1 MFRFLS
7 IILVFSLLMA
17 VEFRPDVKWYQYE
30 TKNFR
35 LIFNENSRYLA
46 DQAYEIVEEIF
57 DKISS
62 ELGYSTREKVDI
74 LFNDTSD
81 LVLDYANFFANTIMI
96 NTAKVQSSQ
105 IGPFSKPYLYNLI
118 THELTHIIHLQMSPI
133 NDGLY
138 SFVKRTTAKGWMYPY
153 FMVEGMAVYNEKQ
166 ISNGGRLYNSSFS
179 EQFMAFAK
187 EDDFPKLTQ
196 VYQRSM
202 VRWPMGHGPYL
213 FGAKFV
219 DYLVETYGLGKLVE
233 SYRYFAG
240 QVDATYEQAF
250 FSIYGLKL
258 EDEYF
263 RFINNYKNLYLISM
277 KEEQTISKVLGGN
290 QEARSAV
297 FIAEDVYYAY
307 LNDFKGPASIIL
319 VNGNERKTI
328 YESSLLGETKIG
340 INNGDLYFT
349 KIALPD
355 IYRSKI
361 LLVKLN
367 NKQEEIIDDGIVDIA
382 INNNGVLYIKNY
394 LGKDSIIRET
404 DGYKTLLYT
413 SEALEAVALSQSGKR
428 YAFIEKIK
436 NEKTLVLQQGEKRKE
451 IVSGDIK
458 DVLFVGEDIWFV
470 ASKEGLSQLFRYD
483 EKKDT
488 IYQKTQVLTGV
499 YDPQVIEGSIFFSTY
514 TSRGMDLVSANNTK
528 DTLISRK
535 ELLTAFAPTT
545 MYKWVST
552 KNIQAEVTTKD
563 SYRKVFSSSWLIEK
577 NKEPI
582 KTATDYNI
590 WSLKM
595 MYLYPYFYADNYG
608 SEVGFSTYLS
618 DSLEFNS
625 LLMNFYSSNYGKYF
639 NIQYLNSSVYPNFI
653 LNSVKDGSNDHFM
666 TGFQFPIRQDKLQ
679 QSLFVGIKD
688 YYEKD
693 QLIHNSYELNY
704 LVGTVEMFPYSIS
717 YEKGFINQ
725 LSFDLSRQNSRASV
739 MNSLQ
744 LYIPGFSS
752 NHVTKLAFLGAYS
765 RDFSYRV
772 SGIPGVSY
780 VRGLDMNDSIKGGIL
795 GKVTC
800 EYRLPIDVVDELSLF
815 GLYHKHTGLIF
826 FYDLADAKDSREEF
840 MRNPFW
846 SYGASIEMLGE
857 YSNFYPISLGFGIAK
872 TSQKEAILFFSFG
885 SLLN

>member
-7 IILVFSLLMA
+7 ILLVFSFLMA
-17 VEFRPDVKWYQYE
+17 GEFRPDVKWYQYE

-35 LIFNENSRYLA
+35 LIFNENSKYLA
-46 DQAYEIVEEIF
+46 DQAYDIVEEIF

-105 IGPFSKPYLYNLI
+105 IGPFSKPYLHNLI

-138 SFVKRTTAKGWMYPY
+138 AFVKRTTAKGWMYPY

-187 EDDFPKLTQ
+187 EDDFPSLTQ

-250 FSIYGLKL
+250 LYIYGVKL
-258 EDEYF
+258 EDEYS
-263 RFINNYKNLYLISM
+263 RFVNNYKNLYLIN
-277 KEEQTISKVLGGN
+277 KKDEQMVYSILSGN
-290 QEARSAV
+290 QEESAAV
-297 FIAEDVYYAY
+297 FLAKDVYYACV
-307 LNDFKGPASIIL
+307 NDFKGPPRIVL
-319 VNGNERKTI
+319 VSGNEI
-328 YESSLLGETKIG
+328 IAAYENSLLGDTKIG
-340 INNGDLYFT
+340 IINNELYFT
-349 KIALPD
+349 RIALPD
-355 IYRSKI
+355 VYRSKI

-382 INNNGVLYIKNY
+382 INNNGILYIKNY

-404 DGYKTLLYT
+404 DGYKTQLYVT
-413 SEALEAVALSQSGKR
+413 EALEAVALSQSGKR

-458 DVLFVGEDIWFV
+458 DVLFVGEDVWFV
-470 ASKEGLSQLFRYD
+470 ASKEGFSQLFRYD

-499 YDPQVIEGSIFFSTY
+499 YDPQVIEGIIYFSTY
-514 TSRGMDLVSANNTK
+514 SSRGMDLVSVNNLK
-528 DTLISRK
+528 DKLISRK
-535 ELLTAFAPTT
+535 DLLTIFAPTT
-545 MYKWVST
+545 AYKWVST
-552 KNIQAEVTTKD
+552 KNIQVEVTTKD
-563 SYRKVFSSSWLIEK
+563 SYRKAFSSSWLIEK

-582 KTATDYNI
+582 KSATDYNI

-608 SEVGFSTYLS
+608 SEVGFSTYLA
-618 DSLEFNS
+618 DALEFNS
-625 LLMNFYSSNYGKYF
+625 LLMNFYSSNFNKYF
-639 NIQYLNSSVYPNFI
+639 NIQYVNSSIYPNFI

-666 TGFQFPIRQDKLQ
+666 TGFQIPLRQDNLL
-679 QSLFVGIKD
+679 QSLFLGIKD

-693 QLIHNSYELNY
+693 KLIHNFYAFNY
-704 LVGTVEMFPYSIS
+704 LIGTIEMYPYSIS

-725 LSFDLSRQNSRASV
+725 LSFDLSRTNSRASV

-744 LYIPGFSS
+744 LYLPGFQA

-772 SGIPGVSY
+772 LGIPGVSY
-780 VRGLDMNDSIKGGIL
+780 VRGLDMNDSIKGGLL
-795 GKVTC
+795 GKVTA
-800 EYRLPIDVVDELSLF
+800 EYRLPIAVVDELSLF
-815 GLYHKHTGLIF
+815 GLYHKQTGLIF
-826 FYDLADAKDSREEF
+826 FYDLADAKDSRAEF
-840 MRNPFW
+840 MVNPFW

-857 YSNFYPISLGFGIAK
+857 YSNFYPISLGLGIAK

>member
-7 IILVFSLLMA
+7 ILFVFSLLMA
-17 VEFRPDVKWYQYE
+17 GEFRPDVKWYQYE

-35 LIFNENSRYLA
+35 LIFNDNSRYLA
-46 DQAYEIVEEIF
+46 DQAYDIVEDIF

-105 IGPFSKPYLYNLI
+105 IGPFSKPYLHNLI

-138 SFVKRTTAKGWMYPY
+138 AFVKRTTAKGWMYPY

-187 EDDFPKLTQ
+187 EDNFPTLTQ

-219 DYLVETYGLGKLVE
+219 DYLVETYGLGKLIE

-250 FSIYGLKL
+250 LYIYGVKL
-258 EDEYF
+258 EDEYS
-263 RFINNYKNLYLISM
+263 RFINNYKNLYLII
-277 KEEQTISKVLGGN
+277 KNDEQMVYPILSGSLEVRG
-290 QEARSAV
+290 AV
-297 FIAEDVYYAY
+297 FVTKDVCYVY
-307 LNDFKGPASIIL
+307 LNDFKAPSKIVL
-319 VNGNERKTI
+319 VNGNEITTV
-328 YESSLLGETKIG
+328 YENSLLGETKIG
-340 INNGDLYFT
+340 INNDELYFT
-349 KIALPD
+349 RMSLPD
-355 IYRSKI
+355 IYQSKI
-361 LLVKLN
+361 LLVKLKN
-367 NKQEEIIDDGIVDIA
+367 NTEELIDDGIVDIA
-382 INNNGVLYIKNY
+382 INNNGLLYIKNY
-394 LGKDSIIRET
+394 LGRDSIISVN
-404 DGYKTLLYT
+404 DGIRVTLYSSESL
-413 SEALEAVALSQSGKR
+413 EALAISQSGER
-428 YAFIEKIK
+428 YAFIEKMK
-436 NEKTLVLQQGEKRKE
+436 NDKTLVLQKGKNRKE

-470 ASKEGLSQLFRYD
+470 ASKEGFSQLFRYD
-483 EKKDT
+483 QKTDN
-488 IYQKTQVLTGV
+488 IYQKTFVLTGV
-499 YDPQVIEGSIFFSTY
+499 YNPQVISDKIYFSTY
-514 TSRGMDLVSANNTK
+514 ASRGMDLVSVVNSK
-528 DTLISRK
+528 DKLTARK
-535 ELLTAFAPTT
+535 ELLTVFAPTVA
-545 MYKWVST
+545 YKWVST
-552 KNIQAEVTTKD
+552 KNIQEITVTKD
-563 SYRKVFSSSWLIEK
+563 QYSKAFSASWLIDK

-618 DSLEFNS
+618 DALEFNS
-625 LLMNFYSSNYGKYF
+625 LVMNFYSSNLNKYF
-639 NIQYLNSSVYPNFI
+639 NIQYVNSAVYPNFV
-653 LNSVKDGSNDHFM
+653 LNSVKDGSNDHFL
-666 TGFQFPIRQDKLQ
+666 TGFQFPIRQNKLQ
-679 QSLFVGIKD
+679 QNLFIGIKD

-693 QLIHNSYELNY
+693 ELIHNFYALTY
-704 LVGTVEMFPYSIS
+704 LIGTIEMFPYSIS

-744 LYIPGFSS
+744 LYLPGLSS

-765 RDFSYRV
+765 KDFSYRV
-772 SGIPGVSY
+772 LGIPGVSY
-780 VRGLDMNDSIKGGIL
+780 VRGLDLNDSIKGGIL

-800 EYRLPIDVVDELSLF
+800 EYRLPINVVDELSLF

-826 FYDLADAKDSREEF
+826 FYDLADAKDSKEEF
-840 MRNPFW
+840 MKSPFW

-857 YSNFYPISLGFGIAK
+857 YSNVYPISLGLGIAK